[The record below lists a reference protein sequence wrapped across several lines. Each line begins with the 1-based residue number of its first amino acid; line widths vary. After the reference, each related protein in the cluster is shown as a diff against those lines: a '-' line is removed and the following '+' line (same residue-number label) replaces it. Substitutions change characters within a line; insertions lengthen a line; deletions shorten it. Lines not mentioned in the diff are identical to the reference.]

1 MKHLVIVT
9 HPNIDESKV
18 NKSWINELQQHDD
31 KVTIHQLYNE
41 YPDLNIDV
49 TKEQELLL
57 SHDSVIIQFPLHWFN
72 TPFLL
77 KKWMDE
83 VLTYGW
89 AFGPGGDKLK
99 GKKFRLS
106 VSTGGTEETYN
117 SFVSLEDLLK
127 SVTVSFQFC
136 GLEMLP
142 SHVFYGANDNPELEE
157 IQINSKEYADLI
169 FQ

>member
-9 HPNIDESKV
+9 HPNIKELKV
-18 NKSWINELQQHDD
+18 NKSWINELQQYDD

-49 TKEQELLL
+49 VKEQELLL
-57 SHDSVIIQFPLHWFN
+57 NHDSIIIQFPLHWFN

-89 AFGPGGDKLK
+89 AFGPEGDKLK

-142 SHVFYGANDNPELEE
+142 SHVFYGANDNPEFED
-157 IQINSKEYADLI
+157 IQINSKQYADLI
-169 FQ
+169 LQ